1 MDVFL
6 PIAEVSVNIIAI
18 LLLSGVVGI
27 LSGLFGVGGGFL
39 MTPFLI
45 FLGVPPAYAVANEA
59 NNILATSVSG
69 STTHYLKNTLD
80 YKMGLMIVI
89 GGTIGTALGIYIFTY
104 FKGIGKID
112 TVISLAYMYIL
123 AIIGTLMLVESLGEI
138 DRAKRNLIVKKKLH
152 VHYWIHGLP
161 LRMRFPKS
169 KLYESIF
176 TPIIIGLVVG
186 FIAAI
191 MGIGGAFILV
201 PAMIYIIKMPTKLV
215 PGTSLF
221 VTIFITGFVVIA
233 HAVQFKSID
242 LVLVSFLLF
251 GSIIGL
257 HVGLKISEKLN
268 ALPVI
273 TTAADVN
280 KTIVVDLVGRQFGWK
295 IDDETTVTKISAHMV
310 NSEPIGVFQQT
321 GNTKWYKE
329 LPKNVTIYD
338 NLEELKKS
346 NSKAHLII
354 SDAIIDDEL
363 AQESVIYRP
372 QSLVIGIGLHWDT
385 TKDTIRE
392 GIEYCLEKFNLSSKC
407 IAKLVSIKKPEDVQG
422 LIELGKEMKIPVEYV
437 DREELSE
444 IITPNPS
451 STVKAFEGTASV
463 SEAAAIKVS
472 CGELIVEKQKFPPNL
487 TIAIAR
493 KVE

>member
-6 PIAEVSVNIIAI
+6 PIAQVIVNPIEI
-18 LLLSGVVGI
+18 LLLSALVGV

-80 YKMGLMIVI
+80 YKMGFIIVI
-89 GGTIGTALGIYIFTY
+89 GGIIGTSLGIYTFTY

-138 DRAKRNLIVKKKLH
+138 DKAKKNIAEKKKLH

-161 LRMRFPKS
+161 FRMRFPKS

-176 TPIIIGLVVG
+176 TPIVIGLAVG

-221 VTIFITGFVVIA
+221 VTIFVSVIVTFL
-233 HAVQFKSID
+233 HSFNYGSID
-242 LVLVSFLLF
+242 LILVL
-251 GSIIGL
+251 
-257 HVGLKISEKLN
+257 
-268 ALPVI
+268 
-273 TTAADVN
+273 
-280 KTIVVDLVGRQFGWK
+280 
-295 IDDETTVTKISAHMV
+295 M
-310 NSEPIGVFQQT
+310 
-321 GNTKWYKE
+321 
-329 LPKNVTIYD
+329 
-338 NLEELKKS
+338 
-346 NSKAHLII
+346 
-354 SDAIIDDEL
+354 
-363 AQESVIYRP
+363 
-372 QSLVIGIGLHWDT
+372 LVIGSIVGVQIGQKLGERIDSSGLKALLAILLLIVGIAIAYDT
-385 TKDTIRE
+385 FFAEQILKST
-392 GIEYCLEKFNLSSKC
+392 S
-407 IAKLVSIKKPEDVQG
+407 
-422 LIELGKEMKIPVEYV
+422 KIPVTDLNFFSKFILEFSKDMPFFYGLFSIMFAIFLGV
-437 DREELSE
+437 
-444 IITPNPS
+444 
-451 STVKAFEGTASV
+451 
-463 SEAAAIKVS
+463 AAAFIRRFVS
-472 CGELIVEKQKFPPNL
+472 ILRKKYYPNL
-487 TIAIAR
+487 LN
-493 KVE
+493 KKS

>member
-1 MDVFL
+1 MEVFL
-6 PIAEVSVNIIAI
+6 PIAQVSINAVEILFLSAI
-18 LLLSGVVGI
+18 VGI

-80 YKMGLMIVI
+80 YKMGFMIVI
-89 GGTIGTALGIYIFTY
+89 GGAIGTLLGIYTFSY

-138 DRAKRNLIVKKKLH
+138 DNSRKNALIKKKLH

-176 TPIIIGLVVG
+176 TPIIIGLMVG

-221 VTIFITGFVVIA
+221 VTIFVSVIVTFL
-233 HAVQFKSID
+233 HAFNYGSID
-242 LVLVSFLLF
+242 LVLVLLLVI
-251 GSIIGL
+251 GSIIGVQSGQKL
-257 HVGLKISEKLN
+257 GEKINSSGLKVLLAILLLAVGIAIAYDTFFVEHIEKEIMRVNNDDLN
-268 ALPVI
+268 ALSMLIQKFSKEMPIVYSLFSI
-273 TTAADVN
+273 FFAIALGIGAAFIRRFFSD
-280 KTIVVDLVGRQFGWK
+280 
-295 IDDETTVTKISAHMV
+295 
-310 NSEPIGVFQQT
+310 
-321 GNTKWYKE
+321 
-329 LPKNVTIYD
+329 
-338 NLEELKKS
+338 LKKKHF
-346 NSKAHLII
+346 SKSA
-354 SDAIIDDEL
+354 
-363 AQESVIYRP
+363 
-372 QSLVIGIGLHWDT
+372 
-385 TKDTIRE
+385 
-392 GIEYCLEKFNLSSKC
+392 
-407 IAKLVSIKKPEDVQG
+407 
-422 LIELGKEMKIPVEYV
+422 
-437 DREELSE
+437 
-444 IITPNPS
+444 
-451 STVKAFEGTASV
+451 
-463 SEAAAIKVS
+463 
-472 CGELIVEKQKFPPNL
+472 
-487 TIAIAR
+487 
-493 KVE
+493 

>member
-1 MDVFL
+1 MEVFL
-6 PIAEVSVNIIAI
+6 PIAQVFVNPIEILFLSAI
-18 LLLSGVVGI
+18 VGV

-89 GGTIGTALGIYIFTY
+89 GGTIGTSLGIYTFTY

-138 DRAKRNLIVKKKLH
+138 DKAKKNLLIKKKLH

-161 LRMRFPKS
+161 FRMRFPKS

-176 TPIIIGLVVG
+176 TPIIIGLLVG

-221 VTIFITGFVVIA
+221 VTIFVSVIVTFL
-233 HAVQFKSID
+233 HSFNYGSID
-242 LVLVSFLLF
+242 LMLVFMLVI
-251 GSIIGL
+251 GSIIG
-257 HVGLKISEKLN
+257 VQIGQKL
-268 ALPVI
+268 
-273 TTAADVN
+273 
-280 KTIVVDLVGRQFGWK
+280 GEK
-295 IDDETTVTKISAHMV
+295 IDSSGLRA
-310 NSEPIGVFQQT
+310 
-321 GNTKWYKE
+321 
-329 LPKNVTIYD
+329 L
-338 NLEELKKS
+338 L
-346 NSKAHLII
+346 
-354 SDAIIDDEL
+354 AIL
-363 AQESVIYRP
+363 L
-372 QSLVIGIGLHWDT
+372 LVVG
-385 TKDTIRE
+385 
-392 GIEYCLEKFNLSSKC
+392 
-407 IAKLVSIKKPEDVQG
+407 
-422 LIELGKEMKIPVEYV
+422 
-437 DREELSE
+437 
-444 IITPNPS
+444 
-451 STVKAFEGTASV
+451 
-463 SEAAAIKVS
+463 
-472 CGELIVEKQKFPPNL
+472 
-487 TIAIAR
+487 IAIAYDSFFAEETQNEVT
-493 KVE
+493 KVLNADLNFFSLFIKQFSEEMPFFYGLFSIMFAVFLGVAAAFIRRFFSNFKKKVLLKS

>member
-6 PIAEVSVNIIAI
+6 PIAQVFVNPIEI
-18 LLLSGVVGI
+18 LLLSAIVGV

-45 FLGVPPAYAVANEA
+45 FLGIPPAYAVANEA

-89 GGTIGTALGIYIFTY
+89 GGAIGTSLGIFTFSY

-123 AIIGTLMLVESLGEI
+123 AIIGTLMLVESLREI
-138 DRAKRNLIVKKKLH
+138 DQAKRNVLLKKKAH

-176 TPIIIGLVVG
+176 TPIIIGLIVG

-221 VTIFITGFVVIA
+221 VTIFVSVIVTFL
-233 HAVQFKSID
+233 HSFNYGSID
-242 LVLVSFLLF
+242 LLLVLMLVI
-251 GSIIGL
+251 GSIIGVQIGQKL
-257 HVGLKISEKLN
+257 GERIDSSGLRALLAILLLVVG
-268 ALPVI
+268 
-273 TTAADVN
+273 
-280 KTIVVDLVGRQFGWK
+280 
-295 IDDETTVTKISAHMV
+295 
-310 NSEPIGVFQQT
+310 
-321 GNTKWYKE
+321 
-329 LPKNVTIYD
+329 
-338 NLEELKKS
+338 
-346 NSKAHLII
+346 
-354 SDAIIDDEL
+354 
-363 AQESVIYRP
+363 
-372 QSLVIGIGLHWDT
+372 
-385 TKDTIRE
+385 
-392 GIEYCLEKFNLSSKC
+392 
-407 IAKLVSIKKPEDVQG
+407 
-422 LIELGKEMKIPVEYV
+422 
-437 DREELSE
+437 
-444 IITPNPS
+444 
-451 STVKAFEGTASV
+451 
-463 SEAAAIKVS
+463 
-472 CGELIVEKQKFPPNL
+472 
-487 TIAIAR
+487 IAIAYDTFFAEQVQVKIQATVNTELNFFSTFIIDFSKEMPFFYGLFTIMFAIILGVSAALLR
-493 KVE
+493 RFASNLKNKIFIKS

>member
-6 PIAEVSVNIIAI
+6 PIAQVFVNPIEI
-18 LLLSGVVGI
+18 LLLSAIVGV

-89 GGTIGTALGIYIFTY
+89 GGIIGTTLGIYTFTY

-138 DRAKRNLIVKKKLH
+138 DKAKKNLLVKKKLH

-161 LRMRFPKS
+161 FRMRFPKS
-169 KLYESIF
+169 KLYESAF
-176 TPIIIGLVVG
+176 TPIIIGLLVG

-221 VTIFITGFVVIA
+221 VTIFVSVIVTFL
-233 HAVQFKSID
+233 HSFNYGSID
-242 LVLVSFLLF
+242 LMLVVMLVI
-251 GSIIGL
+251 GSIIGVQVGQKL
-257 HVGLKISEKLN
+257 GEKIDSSGLK
-268 ALPVI
+268 ALLAI
-273 TTAADVN
+273 
-280 KTIVVDLVGRQFGWK
+280 LLLFVG
-295 IDDETTVTKISAHMV
+295 
-310 NSEPIGVFQQT
+310 
-321 GNTKWYKE
+321 
-329 LPKNVTIYD
+329 
-338 NLEELKKS
+338 
-346 NSKAHLII
+346 
-354 SDAIIDDEL
+354 
-363 AQESVIYRP
+363 
-372 QSLVIGIGLHWDT
+372 
-385 TKDTIRE
+385 
-392 GIEYCLEKFNLSSKC
+392 
-407 IAKLVSIKKPEDVQG
+407 
-422 LIELGKEMKIPVEYV
+422 
-437 DREELSE
+437 
-444 IITPNPS
+444 
-451 STVKAFEGTASV
+451 
-463 SEAAAIKVS
+463 
-472 CGELIVEKQKFPPNL
+472 
-487 TIAIAR
+487 IAIAYETFF
-493 KVE
+493 VEQVQKDIIEVTNSNLNFFSLFILDFSKDMPFFYGLFSIMFAVFLGVGAALIRRVISNFKKKIFLKS